1 MAPERIT
8 KTRCKHPTRT
18 LGHCEP
24 SCRDICYWS
33 QHMLISAH
41 RGVPTTPK
49 ARVIPADHRPPGLSV
64 RKNVSNV
71 TLPVEMEAVCLR
83 VCVSC
88 AGSRLGD
95 LAAEW
100 CAVCLC
106 ACVFVRVCCALCVQ
120 ISRLKRCLT
129 WSYCALQRAVPHA
142 SVSNLN
148 QLSHSV
154 VVTSSILLNPSLW
167 AR

>member
-1 MAPERIT
+1 MTWQQKRGFPHLPQWLLNGSQ
-8 KTRCKHPTRT
+8 KLCRCKHPART
-18 LGHCEP
+18 LGHWEP
-24 SCRDICYWS
+24 SCWDISHWS

-49 ARVIPADHRPPGLSV
+49 ARLIPADHRPPGLSV
-64 RKNVSNV
+64 RKNASNG

-106 ACVFVRVCCALCVQ
+106 ACVCVRVCCALCLNFSTEALPDVELLR
-120 ISRLKRCLT
+120 IAEGGAARLCF
-129 WSYCALQRAVPHA
+129 
-142 SVSNLN
+142 
-148 QLSHSV
+148 
-154 VVTSSILLNPSLW
+154 
-167 AR
+167 